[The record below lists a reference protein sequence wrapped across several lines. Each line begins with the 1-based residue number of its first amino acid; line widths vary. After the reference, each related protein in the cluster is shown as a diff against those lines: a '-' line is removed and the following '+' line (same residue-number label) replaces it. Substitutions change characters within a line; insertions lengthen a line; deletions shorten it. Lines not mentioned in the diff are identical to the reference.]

1 VNGKTL
7 ATRISLVGAAIGLAV
22 GAFAGTANA
31 TTVAGYVGPGQT
43 NNSHA
48 VWCVQKLIDDSP
60 SPGYTAVDAQFG
72 PNTETAIKAFQKWAG
87 LPQDGIVGPHTGD
100 ALLTK
105 FSDYYDN
112 YCYGYLPT
120 TW

>member
-1 VNGKTL
+1 MNGKTL
-7 ATRISLVGAAIGLAV
+7 ATRIGLVGAAIGLAV

-31 TTVAGYVGPGQT
+31 TTVAGYVGSGQT

-60 SPGYTAVDAQFG
+60 APYTTPTDGVFG
-72 PNTETAIKAFQKWAG
+72 PDTENAIESFQVWAHIRR
-87 LPQDGIVGPHTGD
+87 DGIVGPQTGD

-105 FSDYYDN
+105 FHDYYDN